1 MAAGQESLIRTP
13 ECENQ
18 GAGGAPDAR
27 SAEMAELEKELAG
40 RHLPEALTRAGM
52 LLRVYPRNPEVLAAC
67 GEVFLQAGQW
77 AVARDAFRGA
87 LALGEDNAKW
97 QGAAGRAALLVHDWA
112 GAEAHLRRALAE
124 NRDDVDLQIQLA
136 IALLEMERP
145 RQAQT
150 VLMRVARQ
158 APERAET
165 YRLLGRAARLM
176 GRLDEALAHF
186 RAAIARAPDY
196 GPDYA
201 QCGDILQELGRLG
214 DAVKAYEAASE
225 ALPNNADIWMQL
237 GSCFHTMG
245 VVPEAERC
253 YTEALRANPGYPE
266 VYVALG
272 NTCGDTGRVSEAWK
286 FLRQA
291 QQAFPGYL
299 PARIAEATLFERIG
313 RDTEA
318 AGRLA
323 VLRQEFPERPPLLL
337 LAARLAK
344 TTGGRQSALI
354 DLEACLV
361 DVQKRGSRDLE
372 SLVRFTMAQL
382 NDQLGRP
389 AEAFGHFQAGNAW
402 RRLVKPYARNS
413 ITEEFAV
420 LRGTFSREHVVG
432 RPSYQAASRRPIFL
446 VGMPRSGTSLAEQ
459 ILASHPDVYGAG
471 ELNTL
476 NRLFMEK
483 WQPSRQ
489 GDSEGARRL
498 LDVGQL
504 KALSDIYWEALP
516 EAARQSARVTDKM
529 PHNFRYVGLIYVLF
543 PGAKI
548 IHCRRDPLD
557 TSLSCFMQNF
567 AEGNAYSHDLADCG
581 FFYRQYAGL
590 MDHWRSVFEE
600 PFFELQYETLVAD
613 PEPTVRALLEYCG
626 LPWNDACLRFHEN
639 PRVVHTASYK
649 QVREPL
655 YTRSVGRWRHYAA
668 YLTPLVEELG
678 DLVPEADRAFI
689 RTAAEKAGV
698 ADKDA
703 SQAAV
708 G

>member
-1 MAAGQESLIRTP
+1 MAASQESLNRSP
-13 ECENQ
+13 ESENP
-18 GAGGAPDAR
+18 GASDAPGGC
-27 SAEMAELEKELAG
+27 SAEIVELEKELAD
-40 RHLPEALTRAGM
+40 RRLPEALTRAGM
-52 LLRVYPRNPEVLAAC
+52 LLRAYPRDPEVLAAC

-87 LALGEDNAKW
+87 LALGGDNAKW
-97 QGAAGRAALLVHDWA
+97 QGAAGRVALLLHDWV
-112 GAEAHLRRALAE
+112 GAEAHLRRALVE
-124 NRDDVDLQIQLA
+124 NRDDVDLQIHLA

-150 VLMRVARQ
+150 VLMRVARL
-158 APERAET
+158 APERADT
-165 YRLLGRAARLM
+165 YRLLGRAARLV

-214 DAVKAYEAASE
+214 DAVRAYEAASE
-225 ALPNNADIWMQL
+225 ALPNNAEIWIQL

-253 YTEALRANPGYPE
+253 YREALRANPGYPE

-272 NTCGDTGRVSEAWK
+272 NTCGDTGRVSEAWN

-291 QQAFPGYL
+291 QQAYPGYL

-313 RDTEA
+313 RDIEA

-344 TTGGRQSALI
+344 TTTERQSALT
-354 DLEACLV
+354 DLAACLA

-372 SLVRFTMAQL
+372 SLVRFAMAQL

-402 RRLVKPYARNS
+402 RRLVKPYTRDS
-413 ITEEFAV
+413 IMEEFAV
-420 LRGTFSREHVVG
+420 LRGTFSQEHVIG
-432 RPSYQAASRRPIFL
+432 FPSYQTVPRRPIFL
-446 VGMPRSGTSLAEQ
+446 VGMPRSGTSLGEQ
-459 ILASHPDVYGAG
+459 ILASHQDVFGAG

-489 GDSEGARRL
+489 GDREGTQRL
-498 LDVGQL
+498 LDVDYL

-516 EAARQSARVTDKM
+516 EAARQSVRVTDKM
-529 PHNFRYVGLIYVLF
+529 PHNFRYVALIRALF
-543 PGAKI
+543 PEAKI
-548 IHCRRDPLD
+548 IHCRRNPLD
-557 TSLSCFMQNF
+557 TCLSCFMQNF

-581 FFYRQYAGL
+581 FFYRQYAAL
-590 MDHWRSVFEE
+590 MDHWRSVFKES
-600 PFFELQYETLVAD
+600 FFELQYETLVSD
-613 PEPTVRALLEYCG
+613 PESTVRKLLGYCD
-626 LPWNDACLRFHEN
+626 LEWNDACLRFHEN
-639 PRVVHTASYK
+639 KRVVHTASYK
-649 QVREPL
+649 QVREPF
-655 YTRSVGRWRHYAA
+655 YTRSIGRWRHYAA
-668 YLTPLVEELG
+668 YLAPLVEELG
-678 DLVPEADRAFI
+678 DLVSEEDRAFVLA
-689 RTAAEKAGV
+689 AAEKEGKPQDRASAAAG
-698 ADKDA
+698 
-703 SQAAV
+703 